1 MRADESGRGRG
12 YRGGADKGRGIKGS
26 AGVAKQRTNKL
37 SKIPTCDSRHVK
49 AAVYPPGG
57 KLLWK
62 ATLGLM
68 VASSTWLKDEASLWQ
83 RRQHQQQ
90 QQQHCLFSAPSAN
103 MHCTLSCTLL
113 SLSGMKNL
121 AGINMACEFWSNSP
135 CSFFFFFIFL
145 YLLSHVGALE
155 QIMVLMVS
163 SSSSIP
169 PAAR

>member
-1 MRADESGRGRG
+1 
-12 YRGGADKGRGIKGS
+12 
-26 AGVAKQRTNKL
+26 
-37 SKIPTCDSRHVK
+37 
-49 AAVYPPGG
+49 
-57 KLLWK
+57 
-62 ATLGLM
+62 M

-135 CSFFFFFIFL
+135 CSFFFFFHFFIPL
-145 YLLSHVGALE
+145 KPCGGTGTDYGINGQQQLQHTARCPLKLLLSCSWLSVKGCNAVKSANNERGPCSNGAVTRRPSPVVCVRMRLNSA
-155 QIMVLMVS
+155 LN
-163 SSSSIP
+163 P
-169 PAAR
+169 PQRQSTAGT